1 MIVKLLS
8 LLAAL
13 MSLSQTALDAYAAQT
28 NLGGSLYLVN
38 RSYTLSEDYVPPDL
52 VQPLCAGTESGTL
65 MRKEAAASLEELFAS
80 AKEAGYTLVAVSGYR
95 SWGTQR
101 TIYSRRTGSGD
112 KKEKERARLL
122 VAPPGASEHQLG
134 LAVDIVDANMQDLTD
149 EQENTGTQ
157 KWLMANSWRYGF
169 IHRYPSS
176 ETDITGIIYE
186 PWHYRY
192 VGKDAAQDIFNRD
205 ITLEEYLGK
214 AEH

>member
-52 VQPLCAGTESGTL
+52 VQPLCAGAESGTL

-80 AKEAGYTLVAVSGYR
+80 AKQAGYTLVAVSGYR

-101 TIYSRRTGSGD
+101 TIHSRRTGSGIRRRRNGPGCLWHLRVPASISWGWRWIWAGR
-112 KKEKERARLL
+112 EK
-122 VAPPGASEHQLG
+122 Q
-134 LAVDIVDANMQDLTD
+134 T
-149 EQENTGTQ
+149 
-157 KWLMANSWRYGF
+157 
-169 IHRYPSS
+169 
-176 ETDITGIIYE
+176 
-186 PWHYRY
+186 
-192 VGKDAAQDIFNRD
+192 
-205 ITLEEYLGK
+205 
-214 AEH
+214 